1 MKNSVRIGIAIALA
15 CGLAVATT
23 VMAGAGCGTTCGTKA
38 KTTSMD
44 KAQATNAAVVTP
56 AVAGAQATVV
66 GTKTCTV
73 DGKTVECTVMSDG
86 TCLVDGKTTACPA
99 AHATAMS
106 AEGQGSCSAHGM
118 MKAEVQGS
126 ACGAT
131 QASTGA
137 CSMEAQKAST
147 GACSMEAQKASGTS
161 GCCSKTD
168 AQKADVK
175 AEAKKAKVITASVK

>member
-56 AVAGAQATVV
+56 AVAGVQATVV

-106 AEGQGSCSAHGM
+106 AEGQGACSAHGM

-126 ACGAT
+126 TCGTAT

-137 CSMEAQKAST
+137 CSMEAQKAS
-147 GACSMEAQKASGTS
+147 AGT
-161 GCCSKTD
+161 GCCAKSDVQKT
-168 AQKADVK
+168 DVK
-175 AEAKKAKVITASVK
+175 AETKKAKVITASVK